1 MGWVLIMESEKGV
14 GGGGGEVLPK
24 IFASRA
30 GFYKVKKSD
39 DLWVIETIGRSD
51 EGI

>member
-1 MGWVLIMESEKGV
+1 MGWVLVMESEKGGG

-39 DLWVIETIGRSD
+39 DL
-51 EGI
+51 